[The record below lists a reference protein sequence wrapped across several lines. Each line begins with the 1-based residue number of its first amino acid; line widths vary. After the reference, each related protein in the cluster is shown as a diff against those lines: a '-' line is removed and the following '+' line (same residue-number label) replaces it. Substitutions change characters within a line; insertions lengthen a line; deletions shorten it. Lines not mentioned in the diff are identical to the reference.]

1 MSSSKRCSRLYF
13 CFFCFFSSMGFAF
26 CSVSLSV
33 ELTRFESCLSDCFH
47 YWDTCGSPVIK
58 CLCFFVVFFF
68 SSATKW
74 KNCAI
79 VPSDHWALSTM
90 TTNCDPRRV
99 KKFTCITLMMID
111 VVTPGQGRVTDE
123 PRDFCFLNSF
133 VSHFVFVLGLL
144 LWRRRS
150 NIFVYD
156 YVELYGANAQNTYRR
171 IHK

>member
-1 MSSSKRCSRLYF
+1 M
-13 CFFCFFSSMGFAF
+13 
-26 CSVSLSV
+26 
-33 ELTRFESCLSDCFH
+33 
-47 YWDTCGSPVIK
+47 
-58 CLCFFVVFFF
+58 
-68 SSATKW
+68 
-74 KNCAI
+74 
-79 VPSDHWALSTM
+79 PSGHWALNTM

-99 KKFTCITLMMID
+99 KVFTCITLMMID

-144 LWRRRS
+144 LWLRRS